1 MLPRLKTIGYILACF
16 LVLGSSANASSGRAF
31 YVDSIRGDD
40 AHSGRSSVLAWKTLD
55 AVNAH
60 RFQPGD
66 HLYFHAGQEYV
77 GMMRPLGSGIAAAP
91 IVVASY
97 SDGRPPR
104 LVGEGGLATVLL
116 ADVNFW
122 TLRDIEVTN
131 DGREE
136 GKRTGILL
144 EATQSGETVRGITIE
159 HVHVYNVRGLT
170 GEDNSAKDTGGIGI
184 FAPTLDRPAR
194 FDGVLIKKCRI
205 EHVDNVGIWLNTY
218 PSLNPL
224 DPRWTIARNEHINIT
239 GNQISDTGRNAII
252 VRQALG
258 PVIESNTVTHASAR
272 HHGNA
277 IFTRSTRDA
286 IIRGNEVSFTGTE
299 PSGENA
305 AFDADI
311 DSFHTVIENNWSH
324 DNQGGLISLCNNP
337 SDDANV
343 TDGTVVRFNVS
354 ENDGVRA
361 FGFSGRVTH
370 SIIYNNTVLIGPG
383 HKEAIVEARPFSK
396 SKPRFAD
403 GATFFNNAVII
414 LGEASYDFAEAT
426 HMQFD
431 SNCFVGKVTNPFSQ
445 TGAVTISRDVFP
457 SIAPAVS
464 WDALSAY
471 RAAAKACGA
480 PSHREP
486 ETVGKDIVGAKFRG
500 ISFRGALQ
508 P

>member
-1 MLPRLKTIGYILACF
+1 MLPRLKTIAYVTACF
-16 LVLGSSANASSGRAF
+16 LALGSSARAGSGRGF
-31 YVDSIRGDD
+31 YVDAIGGDD
-40 AHSGRSSVLAWKTLD
+40 AHSGQSTTLAWKSIA

-66 HLYFHAGQEYV
+66 RLYFHAGQEFT

-91 IVVASY
+91 IVAASY
-97 SDGRPPR
+97 GDGHPPQ
-104 LVGEGGLATVLL
+104 LVGEGGIATVLL
-116 ADVNFW
+116 ADVSFW

-131 DGREE
+131 NGREE

-144 EATQSGETVRGITIE
+144 EATKSGETLRGITIE

-184 FAPTLDRPAR
+184 FAPTLDSPAR
-194 FDGVLIKKCRI
+194 FDGVLIRGCTI

-218 PSLNPL
+218 PSLNPM
-224 DPRWTIARNEHINIT
+224 DPRWTTARNEHIRIT
-239 GNQISDTGRNAII
+239 GNRITDTGRNAII
-252 VRQALG
+252 VRQALA
-258 PVIESNTVTHASAR
+258 PVIDGNTVTHASAR

-277 IFTRSTRDA
+277 IFTRSTLDA
-286 IIRGNEVSFTGTE
+286 IIRGNEVSFTGTD

-311 DSFHTVIENNWSH
+311 DSFHTVIEDNWSH
-324 DNQGGLISLCNNP
+324 DNQGGLFSLCNNP

-354 ENDGVRA
+354 ENDGIRA
-361 FGFSGRVTH
+361 FGFSGGVTH
-370 SIIYNNTVLIGPG
+370 TIIYNNTVLIGPG

-403 GATFFNNAVII
+403 GAAFFNNAVII

-431 SNCFVGKVTNPFSQ
+431 SNCFVGGVINPFSE
-445 TGAVTISRDVFP
+445 TGAVAISRDIVP
-457 SIAPAVS
+457 GVAPA
-464 WDALSAY
+464 DAWQGLSAY
-471 RAAAKACGA
+471 RAVAKACG
-480 PSHREP
+480 PSSHREP
-486 ETVGKDIVGAKFRG
+486 EMVGIDITGAKLRG
-500 ISFRGALQ
+500 NPFRGALQ